1 MATALKVRRAAVG
14 GWESGRTEPRPPQR
28 ETYARLLEQLAE
40 LYPRRL

>member
-28 ETYARLLEQLAE
+28 EAYARLLEQLAE